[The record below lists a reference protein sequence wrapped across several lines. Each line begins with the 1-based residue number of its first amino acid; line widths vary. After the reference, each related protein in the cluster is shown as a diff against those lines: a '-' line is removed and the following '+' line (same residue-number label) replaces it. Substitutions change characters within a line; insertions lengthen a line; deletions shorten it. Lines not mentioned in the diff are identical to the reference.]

1 MKDLTEGIWEA
12 IAKLENG
19 ADAADVAGD
28 LRVLV
33 SPDVLP
39 CPCCGAEVEL
49 YDSGHWEKQIKCTE
63 CGLSS
68 GVGPADEVINAWNK
82 RVKKDDGTEDGSVRQ
97 DQQ

>member
-68 GVGPADEVINAWNK
+68 GVGPADEVIKAWNK
-82 RVKKDDGTEDGSVRQ
+82 RVVKE
-97 DQQ
+97 